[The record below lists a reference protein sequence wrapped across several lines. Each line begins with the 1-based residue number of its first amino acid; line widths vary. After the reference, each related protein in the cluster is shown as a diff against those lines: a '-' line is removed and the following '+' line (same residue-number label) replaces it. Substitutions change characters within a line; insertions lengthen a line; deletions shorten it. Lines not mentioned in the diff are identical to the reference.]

1 MPAMRVYIYCEEDG
15 GVPLIEWLREIKP
28 DKAVAK
34 CLDVI
39 ELLKQEGN
47 SLRRPYAD
55 SLRDGIHE
63 LRGKFR
69 SVQYRILY
77 FFHES
82 TAVLSHGFIKKK
94 AKIPD
99 REIDLAL
106 ARKENY
112 LRNPDRHAYEGS
124 LL

>member
-1 MPAMRVYIYCEEDG
+1 MPAMRLFMYREEDG
-15 GVPLIEWLREIKP
+15 AIPLIEWLNEIKP
-28 DKAVAK
+28 DKAVTK

-47 SLRRPYAD
+47 GLRRPYAD

-63 LRGKFR
+63 LRAQFR

-82 TAVLSHGFIKKK
+82 TIVLSHGFIKKR
-94 AKIPD
+94 AKVPG

-106 ARKENY
+106 ARKENHR
-112 LRNPDRHAYEGS
+112 RNPDLHEYEEPT
-124 LL
+124 L